1 MVEEWKRRQ
10 ERVEELAE
18 VLRELRIYSGQ
29 PERRLHLAGQLLK
42 QAGDREVRREDLAAL
57 LLEAKE
63 GQMAR
68 SPIGLV
74 VSWLRDGSW
83 VQVLEDL
90 EDMRE
95 KNQVEAKPHDRN
107 MGDPWK
113 PPAEWS
119 DQVQLHRVLCVTLFD
134 GKSADYA
141 GSIFGMRPEQVRKLV
156 DTEGRKAHG
165 DAIVDRWLGKKKPGR
180 FPRRTQE
187 VSA

>member
-10 ERVEELAE
+10 QRVEELAE
-18 VLRELRIYSGQ
+18 TLRELRIYSGQ
-29 PERRLHLAGQLLK
+29 PERRLQLAGQLIER
-42 QAGDREVRREDLAAL
+42 AGEREVRREDLAAL

-83 VQVLEDL
+83 VQVLEDI
-90 EDMRE
+90 EEMRS
-95 KNQVEAKPHDRN
+95 KAKERPHDRN
-107 MGDPWK
+107 MADAWQ

-134 GKSADYA
+134 RKSASYA
-141 GSIFGMRPEQVRKLV
+141 ASIFGMREDQVRKLV

-165 DAIVDRWLGKKKPGR
+165 DAIVDRWLGRKKPGR

-187 VSA
+187 VIS